1 MSNSNTSLV
10 LRVLPARQREFTLYV
25 AVIKA
30 ADLVRLCAGLRYSK
44 AQEAE
49 SAFQQHDKPEDVK
62 KLVSALSDPAFAKEV
77 IAAQKDAYDEDLPY
91 QRIYDEARVRS
102 IASYL
107 REEDAML
114 PNGIILAT
122 GEDVEIEVKET
133 KTGPE
138 LLVSWEDGIRPFNII
153 DGQHRVEGLRLLL
166 KDSPDEFSDYG
177 VPATVLIGLPF
188 WIQAQLFAVVNGRQ
202 KQVPRSRVYDL
213 LGYLPMGDK
222 ETRQRAYEGEMALH
236 RFCHHVVK
244 VLNQSEKSPWK
255 NRIKMRGSGDGIVTQ
270 AAMVDHLAI
279 YLKPKKDRP
288 GQQVL
293 PVLYPLYRE
302 SDVVGLAKILIIYFV
317 AIQRA
322 WPEQWK
328 TDDAL
333 KKSLFGKTNGVAVM
347 FQVLHNLAVVA
358 GGADKLRLDDVMG
371 KWKKVGGE
379 IVNNPPKG
387 GSKGYQAEVAKKVML
402 EMFGASY
409 TQKFEDALEPEKKSL
424 RDAGGLI

>member
-1 MSNSNTSLV
+1 MSNGNSSLV
-10 LRVLPARQREFTLYV
+10 LGVLPAYQRDFTLYV

-30 ADLVRLCAGLRYSK
+30 VDLVRLCAGLRYTK
-44 AQEAE
+44 NQEAE
-49 SAFQQHDKPEDVK
+49 SAFQQNDEPGDVK
-62 KLVSALSDPAFAKEV
+62 KLVSALSDPAFAREV

-91 QRIYDEARVRS
+91 QRIYDEARARS

-122 GEDVEIEVKET
+122 GEDVEVEVKA
-133 KTGPE
+133 GRAGAE
-138 LLVSWEDGIRPFNII
+138 LVVSWADGTRPFNII

-166 KDSPDEFSDYG
+166 KDSLEEFRDYG
-177 VPATVLIGLPF
+177 VPATVLIDLPF

-213 LGYLPMGDK
+213 LGYLPMSDK

-244 VLNQSEKSPWK
+244 VLNRSEKSPWK
-255 NRIKMRGSGDGIVTQ
+255 SKIKMRGSGDGIVTQ

-279 YLKPKKDRP
+279 YLKPKKDRR

-293 PVLYPLYRE
+293 PVLYPLYRD

-322 WPEQWK
+322 WPDQWSSEE
-328 TDDAL
+328 AL
-333 KKSLFGKTNGVAVM
+333 KKCLFGKTNGVAVV
-347 FQVLHNLAVVA
+347 FQVLHNLIVMV
-358 GGADKLRLDDVMG
+358 GGTDMFRLDYVQNKWG
-371 KWKKVGGE
+371 KVNSE
-379 IVNNPPKG
+379 IIDNPPRG
-387 GSKGYQAEVAKKVML
+387 GSKGYQADVAKKVML
-402 EMFGASY
+402 QMFGTGYSEQFAD
-409 TQKFEDALEPEKKSL
+409 KLELERKRL
-424 RDAGGLI
+424 LAAGGLI